1 MRASD
6 GRLVHVNDVQNG
18 LECGCLCPACKSPLI
33 ARQGKRRIWHFA
45 HVSEVDCDSAGETA
59 LHLVAKQTLKDLNG
73 KIRFP
78 EEVLRKAGWP
88 SSNQRASKPMA
99 RLNDL
104 MTLSIPERLASESS
118 VRIEPQDWAH
128 QGFRPD
134 AVLEANSG
142 KLLVEIRVTH
152 EVDEE
157 KRRRMQK
164 VGLGAIE
171 IDLSEAGRHIA
182 PDELASLVISEAPR
196 KWLVFERNE
205 TRKKRE
211 AEFTEILEN
220 EASRLNSMVPRDL
233 TRNFYVNACPRRNEP
248 DFESVYVDQCMN
260 CECCG
265 GRLVEFRDTPLWNML
280 DDKIMHADESSVL
293 CAHRDNSINLP
304 TERQKE
310 FVCELARDDLNGEG
324 GLKACLPNGWEKDKE
339 FCSAF
344 IAAHPEC
351 KRCGWKMAL
360 RRNAKEQLFWGCR
373 KYPSCRG
380 TSAYRPEP
388 PLDSII
394 LPYENKRR
402 KILEDHEK
410 ISAERAALARPK
422 ASPHSLSQRA
432 TPSSRRPTK
441 G

>member
-33 ARQGKRRIWHFA
+33 ARQGERRTWHFA

-59 LHLVAKQTLKDLNG
+59 LHLAAKQALEDLSG
-73 KIRFP
+73 RIRIP
-78 EEVLRKAGWP
+78 EEVIRKVGWP
-88 SSNQRASKPMA
+88 PPNQRVSKPMA

-104 MTLSIPERLASESS
+104 MTHTVPERYASESS
-118 VRIEPQDWAH
+118 VRIEPQDWAY

-157 KRRRMQK
+157 KRRRMGK

-171 IDLSEAGRHIA
+171 IDLSEADRHIA
-182 PDELASLVISEAPR
+182 PDELASLVISEAAR

-211 AEFTEILEN
+211 AEFTKRLED

-233 TRNFYVNACPRRNEP
+233 TRNFYVNAGPQRTEP

-280 DDKIMHADESSVL
+280 DERLRHAQESSVL
-293 CAHRDNSINLP
+293 CAHDTAWQLLECR
-304 TERQKE
+304 RQRQS
-310 FVCELARDDLNGEG
+310 LDLFAEDSLSRQIETNNVECVFADIDADRHQ
-324 GLKACLPNGWEKDKE
+324 LIKVVLRHATSPSRRNRQSLTCWVKQPVHPISRPSTRSWN
-339 FCSAF
+339 
-344 IAAHPEC
+344 AAPQPVEPAVRC
-351 KRCGWKMAL
+351 KRDLMG
-360 RRNAKEQLFWGCR
+360 
-373 KYPSCRG
+373 
-380 TSAYRPEP
+380 
-388 PLDSII
+388 
-394 LPYENKRR
+394 
-402 KILEDHEK
+402 
-410 ISAERAALARPK
+410 
-422 ASPHSLSQRA
+422 
-432 TPSSRRPTK
+432 SSS
-441 G
+441 